1 MSGHMRLGKAL
12 TAVAAMLCAVAR
24 AQDNSGNEA
33 PDKAPESVDVASMKK
48 SLAEL
53 TGGES
58 RLLGSPGNL
67 ELARKVTKQF
77 EDSGF
82 VNGAISFSAPVFV
95 PGPTSITCGELGTV
109 PIEPMYPSL
118 TRPGNFGEGEFGS
131 QLVYMGHGTAE
142 DLLRLDGVR
151 LDGTIALMDY
161 ECGGAW
167 VDMLQFGV
175 KGFVFIGADDYFY
188 GDSTGKTFNSEVN
201 VPRFFVERAD
211 GLKLKGLCGTKPLP
225 VEVKAAPS
233 AWQRMELS
241 EPWVLVPGADEKLK
255 DELVVMVAP
264 MDACSIVPGRSYGAL
279 SAVNLH
285 ILLTLFED
293 FKKRPPARSVLFVAV
308 NGHARNFLGERLLA
322 WFLTAPT
329 ELIEQIR
336 DGLAKELLR
345 SRMYADN
352 YGALKLTAPPFDD
365 YDELSLAVDT
375 LWEIKKALVEREAII
390 PDPLAGETGWQFDL
404 ESVSDEDVKAAT
416 DRMVASAATGRDGFF
431 AKLGRTRGD
440 AERLSSMHAKA
451 KTFAA
456 QPIDE
461 LKPILAK
468 ALDTYH
474 DEVRLEHWRFFLD
487 ESSGDRL
494 PVKGRLQNEVKRRLN
509 KVKQSRMA
517 LTKYAKVSET
527 KRAKLLA
534 ELQQQQEDLTRL
546 LILFNK
552 FDIGIGRHRV
562 RYRNI
567 AHNEVQRG
575 VLISCRDKLVAQFR
589 SWERRHE
596 RQYELDRENS
606 AIREACGAKKIVI
619 VICLDLDGNND
630 RISFPLSKYD
640 DYRKVYSRVTLG
652 FRQVA
657 IDLSKE
663 LSKESPSGYNPF
675 QWVPEEKEMQPEGGI
690 SDRLSGADC
699 FSITETPAIALKSAM
714 SKNGLRFSPEDTL
727 DNLDIG
733 NVARMH
739 GWLRRFM
746 PALLADESCTL
757 PKNLKELKI
766 SDGKMIWSTRL
777 RSFAMDSLSGT
788 TVPDVPVPDTVIA
801 VYPPKG
807 GALVVDGEVVNMFSS
822 ITDDTGEC
830 EIYGF
835 DARDYA
841 VTAYQLDERSCS
853 ATHTIDK
860 GRIQTSK
867 QMTSNLTWHTSKT
880 IPMFP
885 CVEFP
890 LYNRYDPTL
899 IAYSGI
905 ELHEFWVKDASSQ
918 SEPVKYGVHGAKTIS
933 SAKAHASSGPKA
945 FYLWKKDELYEP
957 ERGLLV
963 TSNKRFALNST
974 KKTPRGEGFENAD
987 DLGPNIFSHAI
998 DDMATLNE
1006 SRVAEMK
1013 GVSNRLATNL
1023 MAQGRELAKKSDE
1036 ALKGN
1041 HHLTWLQTMWM
1052 ALGCQAKAQA
1062 QVAGMKMDMLKSV
1075 VIYMALLL
1083 PFCFFLQKL
1092 LFAAKRI
1099 EHELM
1104 LFMGMFVSSYI
1115 LFRIIH
1121 PAFRVA
1127 QNPEAIFIAFV
1138 LAAIGCVVTWV
1149 LNSYFSTEMSLLFNK
1164 GGVLGGAEVGNAT
1177 VGQTAMLLG
1186 VQNMR
1191 RRRVRTALTTATI
1204 VVIIFTMLA
1213 FSSVSKTM
1221 KPTLLRKDTKAPYS
1235 GLCCHWPGGVPVDPA
1250 TSHALTMLFADA
1262 SDVSVRRVL
1271 SKKDGWKLTFPGNE
1285 EDKQVMQVNGLLATT
1300 TADPVLFETDPVVAG
1315 GFSDDP
1321 YSSEIMISV
1330 DAADRFEIKPSD
1342 LPVDVAFMG
1351 RDMKVVGL
1359 FRDRDFT
1366 LARDLNPNLPLLP
1379 LAVKPETGEEGGDKD
1394 DEGSLEVDAEEAF
1407 ANTVPTTEL
1416 VLMQP
1421 GLAEKLGAGVHSI
1434 SVLNRDPDDPAAVW
1448 KLSQRLLKVSNAK
1461 FFLGVD
1467 APFTMGE
1474 GLDRFAVEAGV
1485 YYMRN
1490 NYRTSIGGLS
1500 KLVIPLIIAGSII
1513 LNTLLGSVYERKQE
1527 IAIYNA
1533 IGLNPTHI
1541 FLFFL
1546 AEALVYSVIGSV
1558 GGYLIGQISAMTM
1571 KATGILANVNI
1582 NFSSLMVVY
1591 AILFTIALVLVST
1604 IYPAYV
1610 ATRTAVPSGSRK
1622 WDLPDHD
1629 GTMMKVASPFIYQ
1642 AKFAP
1647 GIMYFLHEFF
1657 EECGEASLGDIT
1669 AQFIS
1674 LDETEDAQGR
1684 KVYQAKYEVAQAP
1697 FDVGVTQKVTVRA
1710 QHDKVV
1716 GSNRMHLV
1724 LERLTGQDMAWAA
1737 NNRPFIAR
1745 MRKLMLRWRN
1755 IDPNRQQ
1762 WYVTCGELL
1771 FTQGPDADFPPAK
1784 EEAPPVE
1791 KETDAEEPTLA
1802 DADSD
1807 TAGQRDP
1814 AAVLDSGDYDQIE
1827 EEEAG

>member
-1 MSGHMRLGKAL
+1 MFPGRAL
-12 TAVAAMLCAVAR
+12 AAIAATICIVALAR
-24 AQDNSGNEA
+24 DGAAAEA
-33 PDKAPESVDVASMKK
+33 PDEAPGSIDVASMKK
-48 SLAEL
+48 ALAEL

-67 ELARKVTKQF
+67 EIARKVTRQF
-77 EDSGF
+77 LESGF
-82 VNGAISFSAPVFV
+82 VNGAIRFSAPVFV
-95 PGPTSITCGELGTV
+95 PGATSITCGELGTIPV
-109 PIEPMYPSL
+109 EPMYPSL
-118 TRPGNFGEGEFGS
+118 TRPGNFEKGEFGS
-131 QLVYMGHGTAE
+131 ALVYMGNGTAE

-151 LDGTIALMDY
+151 LDGAIALMDY
-161 ECGGAW
+161 ECGGSW
-167 VDMLQFGV
+167 VDLLQFGI

-188 GDSTGKTFNSEVN
+188 GDSTAKTFNSEVN
-201 VPRFFVERAD
+201 VPRFFVERAA
-211 GLKLKGLCGTKPLP
+211 GLRLKDLCGKKPLP
-225 VEVKAAPS
+225 IEVKAAPS
-233 AWQRMELS
+233 VWEHRELS

-255 DELVVMVAP
+255 DEVFVVVAP
-264 MDACSIVPGRSYGAL
+264 MDACSVVPGRSHGAL
-279 SAVNLH
+279 SIINLH
-285 ILLTLFED
+285 LLLTLLED
-293 FKKRPPARSVLFVAV
+293 FKKQPPARSVLLVAV
-308 NGHARNFLGERLLA
+308 NGHTRNFLGERVLS
-322 WFLTAPT
+322 WFLTAPSDH
-329 ELIEQIR
+329 IEQIR

-345 SRMYADN
+345 SRMYAEN
-352 YGALKLTAPPFDD
+352 YGALKLAAPPFDD

-375 LWEIKKALVEREAII
+375 LWQIKNALVEREAITQ
-390 PDPLAGETGWQFDL
+390 DPVAGETGWQFDL
-404 ESVSDEDVKAAT
+404 ASLNDEDLKAAA
-416 DRMVASAATGRDGFF
+416 DRMVTSVAAGKGGLF
-431 AKLGRTRGD
+431 AKLGQTEGD
-440 AERLSSMHAKA
+440 AERLSSMHTKA
-451 KTFAA
+451 EAFAA
-456 QPIDE
+456 WPIGK
-461 LKPILAK
+461 LRPILAR

-517 LTKYAKVSET
+517 LTKYAKVSESE
-527 KRAKLLA
+527 RDKLLA
-534 ELQQQQEDLTRL
+534 ELEQQQKDLTKL

-552 FDIGIGRHRV
+552 FDIGIGRNRV
-562 RYRNI
+562 RYRDI
-567 AHNEVQRG
+567 AFNEVQRG
-575 VLISCRDKLVAQFR
+575 ILIECRDKLVAQFK
-589 SWERRHE
+589 SWEERHE
-596 RQYELDRENS
+596 RQYELDRKNS
-606 AIREACGAKKIVI
+606 AIREACGARKMCI

-630 RISFPLSKYD
+630 RISFSNNDHYSNPYSGATRGL
-640 DYRKVYSRVTLG
+640 RKVAL
-652 FRQVA
+652 
-657 IDLSKE
+657 DLSHE
-663 LSKESPSGYNPF
+663 VSKEFPSEYNPF
-675 QWVPEEKEMQPEGGI
+675 QWVPTKEEMRPSGGTL
-690 SDRLSGADC
+690 DFLSGADS
-699 FSITETPAIALKSAM
+699 FSITKTPAVALKSAM
-714 SKNGLRFSPEDTL
+714 TKNGLRFSPEDTL
-727 DNLDIG
+727 DNLDIE

-739 GWLRRFM
+739 EWLRRFM

-757 PKNLKELKI
+757 PKNLKEI
-766 SDGKMIWSTRL
+766 NIPEGKMVWSTRL

-788 TVPDVPVPDTVIA
+788 TIPDVPVPDTIIA
-801 VYPPKG
+801 IYPPKG
-807 GALVVDGEVVNMFSS
+807 GALVVDGEVVNVFSS
-822 ITDDTGEC
+822 MTDDTGEC

-835 DARDYA
+835 GARDYA
-841 VTAYQLDERSCS
+841 VTAYQLDERSCG

-890 LYNRYDPTL
+890 IYNRYDPTL

-905 ELHEFWVKDASSQ
+905 EMHEFWIKDASSQ

-933 SAKAHASSGPKA
+933 SAKAHISVGPKA

-957 ERGLLV
+957 ERGLLI

-974 KKTPRGEGFENAD
+974 KENPRGEGFENAGE
-987 DLGPNIFSHAI
+987 LGPNIFTHAI

-1013 GVSNRLATNL
+1013 GVSNRLATDL
-1023 MAQGRELAKKSDE
+1023 MAQGRELAKKSAE

-1041 HHLTWLQTMWM
+1041 RHLEWLRNMWM
-1052 ALGCQAKAQA
+1052 ALGCQAKAQE

-1104 LFMGMFVSSYI
+1104 LFIGMFVSSYV

-1149 LNSYFSTEMSLLFNK
+1149 LNSYFSTEMALLFNK

-1191 RRRVRTALTTATI
+1191 RRRIRTALTTATI
-1204 VVIIFTMLA
+1204 VVIVFTMLA

-1250 TSHALTMLFADA
+1250 TSHALTLLFADA
-1262 SDVSVRRVL
+1262 ADVSVRRVL
-1271 SKKDGWKLTFPGNE
+1271 SRKDGWKLTFPENE
-1285 EDKQVMQVNGLLATT
+1285 EDKQVMQVNGFIATATT
-1300 TADPVLFETDPVVAG
+1300 DPVLFETDPVVAG
-1315 GFSDDP
+1315 GFSENL
-1321 YSSEIMISV
+1321 YSDEIMISV
-1330 DAADRFEIKPSD
+1330 DAGDRFGVKPAD
-1342 LPVDVAFMG
+1342 LPVEVTFMG

-1359 FRDRDFT
+1359 FRDRDFA

-1379 LAVKPETGEEGGDKD
+1379 LAIKPETGEEGGDKD
-1394 DEGSLEVDAEEAF
+1394 DEGSLEVDAEDAF

-1448 KLSQRLLKVSNAK
+1448 ELSQRLLRVSNAK

-1467 APFTMGE
+1467 APFTVGE
-1474 GLDRFAVEAGV
+1474 GLDQFAVEAGV
-1485 YYMRN
+1485 YYVRN

-1558 GGYLIGQISAMTM
+1558 GGYLIGQGSAMTM
-1571 KATGILANVNI
+1571 KALGILGNVNI

-1622 WDLPDHD
+1622 WDMPDHD
-1629 GTMMKVASPFIYQ
+1629 GTIMKVASPFIYQ

-1669 AQFIS
+1669 AHFMS
-1674 LDETEDAQGR
+1674 VDETEDAEGR
-1684 KVYQAKYEVAQAP
+1684 AIYQAEYEVAQAP

-1710 QHDKVV
+1710 QHDELV
-1716 GSNRMHLV
+1716 GSHRMHLI
-1724 LERLTGQDMAWAA
+1724 LERLTGQDMAWAST
-1737 NNRPFIAR
+1737 NRPFIAR

-1755 IDPNRQQ
+1755 IDPTRQQ

-1771 FTQGPDADFPPAK
+1771 FTRGPDAVFPPK
-1784 EEAPPVE
+1784 E
-1791 KETDAEEPTLA
+1791 KEAAPAAEEQSDAEEPTLD